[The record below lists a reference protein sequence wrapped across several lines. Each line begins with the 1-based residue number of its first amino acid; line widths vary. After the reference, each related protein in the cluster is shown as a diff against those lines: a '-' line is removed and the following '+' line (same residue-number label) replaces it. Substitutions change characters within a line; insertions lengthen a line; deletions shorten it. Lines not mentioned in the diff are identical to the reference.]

1 MKKSDEPASGLTGS
15 RPQGKKKKHSFKD
28 LARIAGVSVATVSRV
43 ARGHANVDAEIQRKV
58 RQTAEELGLNLENES
73 HQRST
78 IVAFMLSNRDVHH
91 TFQSL
96 VLLGTE
102 AFCAAHERGLLF
114 LSSHYPMTAPASE
127 LYLPGVL
134 KHRTLVRGVILS
146 GTNTAEMLSC
156 LKTQKLP
163 FSVLGNNVIGNWDP
177 EDYNAVFS
185 DDVQGAS
192 DLTSQLI
199 SDGHR
204 DIWFIGDLSL
214 PWYRRCADGYQR
226 AMQSAGLT
234 PHFSE
239 IHSTDR
245 ELGYLATR
253 SILSRNEPVTAVF
266 AGSDQIARGV
276 YEALRQ
282 AGLSVPDD
290 VSVAGFNDTE
300 GALMDPPLTSVRE
313 FPEEL
318 GQHLAE
324 VLLKQLEDPARA
336 PQQLTIP
343 TRVVMRKSTRSIVG
357 APLSPD
363 SSLGRLRPKHK
374 GQRTC

>member
-1 MKKSDEPASGLTGS
+1 MKKREQPASGS
-15 RPQGKKKKHSFKD
+15 AEDRPQGKKKKHSFKD

-43 ARGHANVDAEIQRKV
+43 ARGHANVDPEIQKRV
-58 RQTAEELGLNLENES
+58 RQSAEELGLNLENES

-102 AFCAAHERGLLF
+102 AFCAARDRGLLF
-114 LSSHYPMTAPASE
+114 LSSHYSMTAPASE
-127 LYLPGVL
+127 LFLPGVL
-134 KHRTLVRGVILS
+134 KHQALVRGVILS
-146 GTNTAEMLSC
+146 GTNTAEMLSR
-156 LKTQKLP
+156 LKAQRVP
-163 FSVLGNNVIGNWDP
+163 FSVLGNNVIGEWDP
-177 EDYNAVFS
+177 RDYNAVFS

-199 SDGHR
+199 ADGHR

-214 PWYRRCADGYQR
+214 PWYRRCADGYQH
-226 AMQSAGLT
+226 AMRNAGLT
-234 PHFSE
+234 PRFNE
-239 IHSTDR
+239 IHSTDL
-245 ELGYLATR
+245 ELGYLSMR

-324 VLLKQLEDPARA
+324 VLLKQLEDPDRT

-343 TRVVMRKSTRSIVG
+343 TRVVVRKSTRAIVG
-357 APLSPD
+357 RPLSAE
-363 SSLGRLRPKHK
+363 SSLGKLRPKHK
-374 GQRTC
+374 GQ